1 MSESRINPLPENQEP
16 VAGANNMPIGLVL
29 VFAVVSYVGCNV
41 VDRSD
46 GSFSAKVYAPYSEEA
61 ELVAM
66 LAKTPYEI
74 QLERGA
80 TIYANKCATCHQK
93 TGLGSAS
100 QGYPPLA
107 ESDWVLV
114 DKPDRII
121 RIVNNGLMGP
131 ITVNG
136 QSYNNQMPNI
146 GNSLSDDE
154 LADLLTYIRGNANW
168 GNSVQA
174 VSAEQVKIVREE
186 VSGRSAAWTEA
197 ELLEIPI
204 EE

>member
-1 MSESRINPLPENQEP
+1 MSESKINHLPENQEP
-16 VAGANNMPIGLVL
+16 VAGANNMSIGLVL
-29 VFAVVSYVGCNV
+29 VFAVVAYVGCNI

-46 GSFSAKVYAPYSEEA
+46 GSFSAKVYAPYSEED

-107 ESDWVLV
+107 ESDWVLAT
-114 DKPDRII
+114 KPDRII
-121 RIVNNGLMGP
+121 RIANNGLMGP

-136 QSYNNQMPNI
+136 QSFNNQMPNI

-168 GNSVQA
+168 GNSAQA
-174 VSAEQVKIVREE
+174 VSAEQVKSIRGE
-186 VSGRSAAWTEA
+186 VAGRAAAWTAA

>member
-1 MSESRINPLPENQEP
+1 MSESKSNSLPENPEP
-16 VAGANNMPIGLVL
+16 VAGTSNMSVGLVL
-29 VFAVVSYVGCNV
+29 VFAVVAYVGCNI
-41 VDRSD
+41 VDRAD
-46 GSFSAKVYAPYSEEA
+46 GGFSAKVYAPYSEED

-107 ESDWVLV
+107 ESDWVLAA
-114 DKPDRII
+114 KPDRII
-121 RIVNNGLMGP
+121 RIANNGLMGP

-136 QSYNNQMPNI
+136 QSFNNQMPNI

-168 GNSVQA
+168 GNSAQA
-174 VSAEQVKIVREE
+174 VSAEQVKSVRGE
-186 VSGRSAAWTEA
+186 VAGRAAAWTAA